1 MQIIMNSVQEI
12 ILFIVIVGMIYIIE
26 LKMELLAIIALIT
39 APIVLKLKEW
49 FRNKKILE
57 NSTIYGIAQDNLDTP
72 K

>member
-1 MQIIMNSVQEI
+1 
-12 ILFIVIVGMIYIIE
+12 MIYIIE